1 MTSDKAKLREKTI
14 EDFGQQWIRFDDV
27 DNGYYGC
34 DILFQDILYPLVSA
48 TEVEGRSVADVGS
61 GTGRIVKMLL
71 AAGAGTVLAIEPS
84 NAMTVLQKNVGHFE
98 NVKLLQVDGTRIPA
112 EASLDW
118 VFSIGVIHHIPN
130 AEEVMRACWLALK
143 PGGKVAIWLY
153 GREGNELYLGA
164 VSPIRWLA
172 QKCPDVLLA
181 AVSWS
186 TVPLLRLYQHLC
198 GVFSLP
204 MRKYFRN
211 HISRLDS
218 RQLVAT
224 VFDQL
229 NPAYAKY
236 YTRTEAMHLLEGA
249 GFQDI
254 QIHHRHGYS
263 WTVLGTR
270 PRHDQPHPG

>member
-1 MTSDKAKLREKTI
+1 MPDHKTTLKDKTI
-14 EDFGQQWIRFDDV
+14 EDFGKQWIRFDDV

-34 DILFQDILYPLVSA
+34 DILFQDILSPLVSA
-48 TEVEGRSVADVGS
+48 TEVEGTSVADIGS
-61 GTGRIVKMLL
+61 GTGRIVRMLL
-71 AAGAGTVLAIEPS
+71 AAGAGSVLAIEPS
-84 NAMTVLQKNVGHFE
+84 DAMTVLKKNVGHIE
-98 NVKLLQVDGTRIPA
+98 NVRLLQVDGSRIPA

-130 AEEVMRACWLALK
+130 ADEVMRACWLALK

-153 GREGNELYLGA
+153 GREGNELYLAA
-164 VSPIRWLA
+164 VTPLRWFA
-172 QKCPDVLLA
+172 QKCPDVILT

-186 TVPLLRLYQHLC
+186 TVPFLRLYQHLC
-198 GVFSLP
+198 AGIPLP
-204 MRKYFRN
+204 MRQYFRN
-211 HISRLDS
+211 HIARLDS

-236 YTRTEAMHLLEGA
+236 YTRTEAMQLLAGA
-249 GFQDI
+249 GFHDI

-263 WTVLGTR
+263 WTVVGTR
-270 PRHDQPHPG
+270 PRHDQPNPV